1 MYSGSA
7 FLRPAPAI
15 RRIEQRATECLKRC
29 CRKLRL
35 GEVPLPVP
43 VDDWIEGPLGIRF
56 GITDLSHLGANVV
69 GAAFLKD
76 REILISE
83 AVVPQEARYR
93 FTCAHELGHLVL
105 HENVRNTFQET
116 DTGRF
121 SRFQPYERQADRF
134 AAAFLMPVPLLVR
147 ELFRVCEQYR
157 LRQRECI
164 VELMMDT
171 PESAWLWKR
180 RFLPALT
187 RTFGVSL
194 TAALHRFQDI
204 RLHDGKPFLLP
215 EHLEKLLRP
224 GQADEDLATV
234 RIVDGVPR
242 RLARKEA

>member
-7 FLRPAPAI
+7 FLKPAPAI
-15 RRIEQRATECLKRC
+15 RRIEERATDCLKRC
-29 CRKLRL
+29 LRKLRIS
-35 GEVPLPVP
+35 EIPLPVP

-56 GITDLSHLGANVV
+56 GIADLSHLGADVV
-69 GAAFLKD
+69 GAAFIKD
-76 REILISE
+76 REILVSE
-83 AVVPQEARYR
+83 GIVSQEPRYR
-93 FTCAHELGHLVL
+93 FTCAHELGHMAL
-105 HENVRNTFQET
+105 HQDVRNTFHET

-147 ELFRVCEQYR
+147 ELFRVCDQYR

-171 PESAWLWKR
+171 PESAWLWKK

-187 RTFGVSL
+187 RSFGVSL
-194 TAALHRFQDI
+194 TATLHRFQDI
-204 RLHDGKPFLLP
+204 RLQDGKSFLLP

-224 GQADEDLATV
+224 GLPDEDFAAM

-242 RLARKEA
+242 RLAGKEA